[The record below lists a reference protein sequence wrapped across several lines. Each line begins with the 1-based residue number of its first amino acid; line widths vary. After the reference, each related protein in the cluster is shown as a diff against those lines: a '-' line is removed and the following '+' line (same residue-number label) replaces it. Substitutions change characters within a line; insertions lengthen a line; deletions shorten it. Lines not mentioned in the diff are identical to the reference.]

1 MRGYLRNPTVI
12 DQIVSLMRSGR
23 SLVRGIFRQALDDM
37 SGPFPGHHLGFV
49 GLVSAVPLLDLLGTA
64 LFRSLAIL
72 RSDGIGINQFLSKRR
87 FNGRKRCH
95 EGYEPN
101 SSHDKNFPVHSKE
114 ARTQI

>member
-1 MRGYLRNPTVI
+1 MRGDIRNPTVI
-12 DQIVSLMRSGR
+12 TQIVSLMRGGR

-72 RSDGIGINQFLSKRR
+72 RSDGIRVNQLLSKGR
-87 FNGRKRCH
+87 FNGRQCCH
-95 EGYEPN
+95 
-101 SSHDKNFPVHSKE
+101 KN
-114 ARTQI
+114 